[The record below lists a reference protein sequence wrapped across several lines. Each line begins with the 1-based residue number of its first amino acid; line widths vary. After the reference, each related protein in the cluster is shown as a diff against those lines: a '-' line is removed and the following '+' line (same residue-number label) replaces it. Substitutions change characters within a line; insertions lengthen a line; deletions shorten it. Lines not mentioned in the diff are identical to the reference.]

1 MQGNIPWYLVDN
13 LDSVIYKGNI
23 LPLYDI
29 KKPNN
34 SYFIMETFGRNEKES
49 HYLFMVD
56 FMGRNMRICVR

>member
-23 LPLYDI
+23 
-29 KKPNN
+29 

-56 FMGRNMRICVR
+56 FMGRNMLICVR